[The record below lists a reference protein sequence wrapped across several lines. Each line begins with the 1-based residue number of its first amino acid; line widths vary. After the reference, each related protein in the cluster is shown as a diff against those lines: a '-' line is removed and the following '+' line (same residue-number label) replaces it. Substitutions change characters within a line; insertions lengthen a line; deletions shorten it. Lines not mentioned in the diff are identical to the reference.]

1 MNTTLKLSLLSVA
14 LLSQLNA
21 QEITLKPLEVTSTAI
36 KTDELKS
43 TDAVE
48 IYTAKDIE
56 KAHVQNLYEFLNKE
70 TSVITAP
77 GYGNP
82 FTQKIDMRGYGI
94 TDGYENIVITL
105 NGRRLN
111 NIDMIPQLLGSISPA
126 SIKRIEIIK
135 SSGIVANGD
144 GANAGVIN
152 ITTKDSNDKEITLY
166 GGAYNTVD
174 GSFYVGQTSDTLNI
188 SASGEA
194 QKNGGI
200 RKVNMNNDKDS
211 SKLAT
216 GTFNLSYRPVA
227 ALELRLGAAF
237 AKTDVFYAGSLTED
251 EYKKDPTQAT
261 TLGYES
267 HQKYDTNSVS
277 AGITYYINDK
287 LSLDIDGNHEKKKSQ
302 YVPYS
307 PANYI
312 YDSAKTHLD
321 YENNKL
327 FITAGLDAFNGER
340 DGYGNQTSK
349 NNLAAY
355 LMARYSLGKNSFKAG
370 YRYETVTY
378 KYSATGVE
386 SLKDDHKLNGA
397 ELGYNYAFDNKQS
410 FFANYAH
417 SYQAP
422 DIDRFFATT
431 YAPPTY
437 TPVVSFNSFINPM
450 TANNYTLGYNNIQT
464 TNKFKLSLY
473 YIDLKDEI
481 YYYKDPVAFGGNSK
495 NTNIDKSHKYGLD
508 LYDKYIV
515 NQKFNVTLNYN
526 YVQAIIDKEKQN
538 GEDFSG
544 NKLPGVSDH
553 NVKAMLNYLP
563 NKRTTLSLTQVWRS
577 EAYAAN
583 DFGNSFSQKQDAY
596 NSTDIAATYTT
607 KKWEVFAKINNLFN
621 QKNGLWIKD
630 DAIYPVNFTTTAM
643 AGFRLKY

>member
-1 MNTTLKLSLLSVA
+1 MNTTLKLSLLSAA

-111 NIDMIPQLLGSISPA
+111 NIDMVPQLLGSISPA

-174 GSFYVGQTSDTLNI
+174 GSFYIGQTSDTLNI
-188 SASGEA
+188 SANGEA

-200 RKVNMNNDKDS
+200 RKVKMNNDKDS

-216 GTFNLSYRPVA
+216 GTFNLSYRPIDA
-227 ALELRLGAAF
+227 IELRLGAAF
-237 AKTDVFYAGSLTED
+237 AKTDVFYAGSLTEN

-302 YVPYS
+302 YVPSS

-321 YENNKL
+321 YDNNKL

-349 NNLAAY
+349 NNLAGY
-355 LMARYSLGKNSFKAG
+355 LMARYSFGKNSFKAG

-378 KYSATGVE
+378 KYSATGVQ
-386 SLKDDHKLNGA
+386 SLKGDHKLNGA
-397 ELGYNYAFDNKQS
+397 ELGYNYTLNPTQS
-410 FFANYAH
+410 MFINYSH

-422 DIDRFFATT
+422 DIDRFF
-431 YAPPTY
+431 YY
-437 TPVVSFNSFINPM
+437 GHFNSFIDPM
-450 TANNYTLGYNNIQT
+450 TANNYTIGYNNIQT
-464 TNKFKLSLY
+464 NNKFKASIY
-473 YIDLKDEI
+473 YVALKNEI
-481 YYYKDPVAFGGNSK
+481 YLDKTLNPYGHNR
-495 NTNIDKSHKYGLD
+495 NLDKSHKYGLD
-508 LYDKYIV
+508 LYDKYII
-515 NQKFNVTLNYN
+515 NQKFNVALNYN
-526 YVQAIIDKEKQN
+526 YVQAIIDKEKT
-538 GEDFSG
+538 EDG
-544 NKLPGVSDH
+544 TIYHNTRLPGVSDH

-577 EAYAAN
+577 EAYAAD
-583 DFGNSFSQKQDAY
+583 DFSNSFSQKQDAY

-621 QKNGLWIKD
+621 QKNGLWIQD

-643 AGFRLKY
+643 AGFTLKY

>member
-1 MNTTLKLSLLSVA
+1 MNTTLKLSLLSAA

-21 QEITLKPLEVTSTAI
+21 QEITLAPLEVTSTAI

-174 GSFYVGQTSDTLNI
+174 GSFYIGQTSDTLNI

-200 RKVNMNNDKDS
+200 RKVKMNNDKDS

-216 GTFNLSYRPVA
+216 GTFNLSYRPID

-251 EYKKDPTQAT
+251 EYKKDPTEAT

-386 SLKDDHKLNGA
+386 SLKGDHKLNGT
-397 ELGYNYAFDNKQS
+397 ELGYNYTLNPTQS
-410 FFANYAH
+410 MFINYSH

-422 DIDRFFATT
+422 DIDRFF
-431 YAPPTY
+431 YY
-437 TPVVSFNSFINPM
+437 GHFNNFIDPM
-450 TANNYTLGYNNIQT
+450 TANNYTLGYNNIQKN
-464 TNKFKLSLY
+464 NKFKVSAY
-473 YIDLKDEI
+473 YIALKDEI
-481 YYYKDPVAFGGNSK
+481 YLDKTLNPYGHNR
-495 NTNIDKSHKYGLD
+495 NLDKSHKYGLD

-515 NQKFNVTLNYN
+515 NQQFNVTLNYN
-526 YVQAIIDKEKQN
+526 YVQAVIDKEKTEN
-538 GEDFSG
+538 GTIYH
-544 NKLPGVSDH
+544 NTKLPGVSDH

-577 EAYAAN
+577 EAYAAD